1 MPKMPR
7 FQIPKLRPREKRY
20 LGGGL
25 KVQDTKRDRRG
36 RRPIFTLSNSGG
48 LFSIEKKYRST
59 NRTTYGFDYEPEKR
73 ARMLKIR
80 RGKK

>member
-7 FQIPKLRPREKRY
+7 FKLIPPSRFDKR
-20 LGGGL
+20 
-25 KVQDTKRDRRG
+25 KNKPTVVQDTKRDRRG

>member
-7 FQIPKLRPREKRY
+7 FRQIPSHRADKR
-20 LGGGL
+20 
-25 KVQDTKRDRRG
+25 KIKPTVIQDTKRDRRG
-36 RRPIFTLSNSGG
+36 RRPIFTLSNFGG
-48 LFSIEKKYRST
+48 FFDIMKKYPST
-59 NRTTYGFDYEPEKR
+59 NRTTYGFTYEPKKQ